1 MKKRTPARRPASAD
15 PGSQAAFEA
24 LKSLQLELRRLR
36 SLAKEIAAAYVSK
49 LEARAEQMADRL
61 GEAAAIDAGA
71 IGVILKKIRD
81 LNVKPHKG
89 RRKDLRKLEEL
100 LETIHA
106 DVDSVVEDKEPTAAG
121 DPASKPKEK
130 KRRNQRA

>member
-1 MKKRTPARRPASAD
+1 MIKKRTASRRSASAE
-15 PGSQAAFEA
+15 PGSLAAFEA
-24 LKSLQLELRRLR
+24 LKSLQMELRRMR

-61 GEAAAIDAGA
+61 NEVATIDAGA
-71 IGVILKKIRD
+71 IGIVLKKIRG

-100 LETIHA
+100 LEGMQS
-106 DVDSVVEDKEPTAAG
+106 DVEALVDGSDKPATAG
-121 DPASKPKEK
+121 ESNEK
-130 KRRNQRA
+130 KRRPQRAG